1 MNIKRGDTVV
11 VIAGNSKGSSGE
23 VLRLIPDANRLVVEG
38 VNVRKK
44 HKKQAQ
50 TQARQGQVHPGII
63 QFEAPINAS
72 NVMLLCPKCGKPA
85 RVGYQRDEGSARGH
99 RVCRNCGELID

>member
-1 MNIKRGDTVV
+1 MNIKRGDTVL
-11 VIAGNSKGSSGE
+11 VIAGNSKGATGE
-23 VLRLIPDANRLVVEG
+23 VLRLIPETGRLVVQG

-44 HKKQAQ
+44 HQRQAQ
-50 TQARQGQVHPGII
+50 TQARRGQIQPGIV
-63 QFEAPINAS
+63 QFEAPISAA

-85 RVGYQRDEGSARGH
+85 RVGNQRENGRSH

>member
-1 MNIKRGDTVV
+1 MNIKKGDTVL
-11 VIAGNSKGSSGE
+11 VIAGNSKGNSGE
-23 VLRLIPDANRLVVEG
+23 VLRLLPEANRLVVQG
-38 VNVRKK
+38 VNLRKK
-44 HKKQAQ
+44 HQKQAQ

-63 QFEAPINAS
+63 QFEAPVDAA

-85 RVGYQRDEGSARGH
+85 RVGYQRDALSGRSQ

>member
-1 MNIKRGDTVV
+1 MNIKKGDTVV

-23 VLRLIPDANRLVVEG
+23 VLRLIPDENRLVVQG

-44 HKKQAQ
+44 HQKQAQ
-50 TQARQGQVHPGII
+50 TQASQGQVYPGII
-63 QFEAPINAS
+63 QFEAPISAA

-85 RVGYQRDEGSARGH
+85 RIGHQRDATDGRGH